1 MARTTSDRRPSRLT
15 IAHFAMI
22 TAGLAT
28 FVTVGS
34 VLRDR
39 QATVEVMVLSA
50 DAAVG
55 TSTGSLDVLPVS
67 IPADARFLELMLR
80 PGQLPV
86 DQALGRSVR
95 SGEPL
100 LRSDLV
106 AEGAPS
112 LTRTATVPVEPA
124 LITGL
129 GLVVGDRVDVI
140 ASSDDTARF
149 VLVDVRVSRLPQSA
163 GPDGLLSGPSSSF
176 VTLEVDDAQALRLIE
191 AQGQGAIELIRSTGA
206 PSIDPESWHSI
217 EQLVV
222 QEPPTEQ
229 TTPEQTSTEQAAAE
243 EGTS

>member
-1 MARTTSDRRPSRLT
+1 
-15 IAHFAMI
+15 
-22 TAGLAT
+22 
-28 FVTVGS
+28 
-34 VLRDR
+34 
-39 QATVEVMVLSA
+39 
-50 DAAVG
+50 
-55 TSTGSLDVLPVS
+55 
-67 IPADARFLELMLR
+67 MLR
-80 PGQLPV
+80 PGQLPEG
-86 DQALGRSVR
+86 QALGRSVR

-112 LTRTATVPVEPA
+112 LTRTATVPVEPV

-140 ASSDDTARF
+140 ASSDDAARF

-176 VTLEVDDAQALRLIE
+176 VTLELDDAQALRLIE

-206 PSIDPESWHSI
+206 PSIEPESWRSP
-217 EQLVV
+217 ESSVA
-222 QEPPTEQ
+222 QESPTQES
-229 TTPEQTSTEQAAAE
+229 PAEQAAAQ

>member
-39 QATVEVMVLSA
+39 QATVEVMVLAA

-80 PGQLPV
+80 PGQLPEG
-86 DQALGRSVR
+86 QALGRSVR

-112 LTRTATVPVEPA
+112 LTRTATVPVEPV

-140 ASSDDTARF
+140 ASSDDAARF

-176 VTLEVDDAQALRLIE
+176 VTLELDDAQALRLIE

-206 PSIDPESWHSI
+206 PSIDPESWRSAGSS
-217 EQLVV
+217 VA
-222 QEPPTEQ
+222 QEPPTQES
-229 TTPEQTSTEQAAAE
+229 PAEQAAAE